1 MIGQARGADTAC
13 VYPFAAQFELA
24 AQFERSIGSISR
36 IFGFN

>member
-1 MIGQARGADTAC
+1 MISQARGADTAC
-13 VYPFAAQFELA
+13 VLPFA